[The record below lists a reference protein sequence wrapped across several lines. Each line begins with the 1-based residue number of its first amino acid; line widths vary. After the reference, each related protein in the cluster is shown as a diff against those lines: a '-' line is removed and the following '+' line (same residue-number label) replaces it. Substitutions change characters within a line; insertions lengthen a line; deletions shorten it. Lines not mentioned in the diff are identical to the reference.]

1 MSDHSTPPS
10 TKNYSVVMDGRN
22 AASLDKQRISV
33 CCTLDGHC
41 IDRYCNGERVAMRF
55 LAASQLPNFA
65 PQMLNSRLGVIILGA
80 ALALSL
86 RDIYGHVEHSEDE
99 HDVDDDAAFSK
110 EFGDEEMNHDEAEGE
125 QIPVRTSSSHFTAP
139 HTLKNLPTMKFLF
152 WLVDYF
158 LCKRCGVSCGYR
170 QAFDEFSR
178 FVHEKYPSMKIDGSN
193 YAPVAWKA
201 ILAQFIGFSKIALIV
216 LIVMGRDPFASIGR
230 PTPSI
235 FSWALNNKLSSC
247 MMLFL
252 LSNAIESSLM
262 STGAF
267 EIYLGDEQIW
277 SKLESGRVP
286 SPAELMQII
295 DQHMEITGAKVS
307 P

>member
-1 MSDHSTPPS
+1 
-10 TKNYSVVMDGRN
+10 
-22 AASLDKQRISV
+22 
-33 CCTLDGHC
+33 
-41 IDRYCNGERVAMRF
+41 MRF

-65 PQMLNSRLGVIILGA
+65 PQVACMVSICGHVRLRVDRCMLNSRLGVIILGA

-152 WLVDYF
+152 
-158 LCKRCGVSCGYR
+158 CVSCGYR

-307 P
+307 DTFSSFE

>member
-1 MSDHSTPPS
+1 GGL
-10 TKNYSVVMDGRN
+10 KVR
-22 AASLDKQRISV
+22 SLSLIKDIFNRDVWMGSGDCRLSKS
-33 CCTLDGHC
+33 
-41 IDRYCNGERVAMRF
+41 F
-55 LAASQLPNFA
+55 LH
-65 PQMLNSRLGVIILGA
+65 MLNNRLGVVILGI

-86 RDIYGHVEHSEDE
+86 RDIYGHSEDE
-99 HDVDDDAAFSK
+99 HDLDDEAAAFTK
-110 EFGDEEMNHDEAEGE
+110 EFGDEVISNDEVEGE
-125 QIPVRTSSSHFTAP
+125 EIPVRTPSSHFTAP
-139 HTLKNLPTMKFLF
+139 HTLKNLPPMKFLF
-152 WLVDYF
+152 
-158 LCKRCGVSCGYR
+158 CVSCGYR

-201 ILAQFIGFSKIALIV
+201 ILAQFIGFSKIAMIV

-230 PTPSI
+230 PTPTV

-267 EIYLGDEQIW
+267 EIYLGNEQIW

-286 SPAELMQII
+286 TPAELMQII
-295 DQHMEITGAKVS
+295 DEHMVISGAKVS
-307 P
+307 DTFSSFD